1 MKIRVDPDLCIGSAN
16 CVNLAKGVF
25 VLDEDEEIAEVA
37 DPHAASPED
46 IRRAARSCP
55 TSAIIIQEDEE

>member
-1 MKIRVDPDLCIGSAN
+1 MTIQLDSDLGIGSATR
-16 CVNLAKGVF
+16 VNLVPGGF